1 MIFLTRAEWKSDCG
15 RKHLGIGYIQGVCVC
30 SLTCEC
36 VHHLCTHVFSFALKD
51 AMGRAVRM

>member
-30 SLTCEC
+30 APLH
-36 VHHLCTHVFSFALKD
+36 VNVCTIC
-51 AMGRAVRM
+51 VRMCLALLLKMQWGEQ